1 METVIFTVIVLIIS
15 VILHE
20 IAHGWAANA
29 LGDPTAKLQ
38 GRLSLNPVRHVD
50 PVGSILI
57 PAFLVLT
64 NSSFL
69 FGWAKPVPYNPYN
82 LKKIGT
88 GAAWNE
94 AIVGIAGVIVNL
106 LIAGIFA
113 LLARAA
119 FANGLETFGGLA
131 SIIVIVNLS
140 LGIFNLLPIPPLDGF
155 TVLRGILPHKAA
167 FALRDIENKIQ
178 STGILGLVV
187 ILLLFSFFLAAPFG
201 LLIREIFRL
210 LVGV

>member
-1 METVIFTVIVLIIS
+1 METIIFTVIVLIVS

-57 PAFLVLT
+57 PAVLVLT

-94 AIVGIAGVIVNL
+94 AIVGIAGVVVNF

-119 FANGLETFGGLA
+119 FANGLETFAGLA

-187 ILLLFSFFLAAPFG
+187 ILFLFSFFLAAPFG

-210 LVGV
+210 MVGV